1 MATVMRYRSGG
12 TEPHCELALENGD
25 HVLITL
31 ERSGVTIRR
40 LARGDKPEQILFLGS
55 VHVVADICLALLDGE
70 PAFETNVL
78 DLFVSIVSK
87 FRSAEDIRTA
97 FAEATA
103 PPG

>member
-1 MATVMRYRSGG
+1 MATVLRYRSGG

-55 VHVVADICLALLDGE
+55 VDVVADICVALLDRR
-70 PAFETNVL
+70 PASETSVL
-78 DLFVSIVSK
+78 DIFVSVVSQ
-87 FRSAEDIRTA
+87 FRSAEDIRAA
-97 FAEATA
+97 FAEATT